1 LRKQSNLL
9 PKCQFL
15 LLIGLSKPKKH
26 VFHTPRER
34 TPFPQLSLHL
44 RSKSRN
50 FQKNGTAASSV
61 AERKARESRFNARR
75 NCHGKAAISSM
86 QATLTVLAGASG
98 KTAQFGE
105 RFDLMVFAR
114 LVRAATFGV
123 AATLALSLGMSGAMA
138 QSKEKGSKAPAAGQQ
153 QAAAGEQQH
162 PDLWYKLCID
172 VPTPEPTKPG
182 EAPKQQKPEEM
193 KKVNV
198 CLTQV
203 DVRDNAT
210 AILIGKIA
218 VRQVAGQDKPQMLAM
233 LPLGSALPPGALVKI
248 DDKEP
253 IKLAYTTCDQA
264 GCYAEANIE
273 PAMVEQMKSGKQI
286 AYLGIDV
293 TGRALSI
300 PLPLEGF
307 AKAIDGKP
315 IPVEKYNEDQRK
327 IAEVIRTRL
336 AELRKKQ
343 EEAAAAQ
350 SGNAQAA
357 APAPAKSDKKSK

>member
-1 LRKQSNLL
+1 MVL
-9 PKCQFL
+9 
-15 LLIGLSKPKKH
+15 
-26 VFHTPRER
+26 ER
-34 TPFPQLSLHL
+34 VV
-44 RSKSRN
+44 K
-50 FQKNGTAASSV
+50 G
-61 AERKARESRFNARR
+61 
-75 NCHGKAAISSM
+75 
-86 QATLTVLAGASG
+86 
-98 KTAQFGE
+98 
-105 RFDLMVFAR
+105 
-114 LVRAATFGV
+114 ATFGV
-123 AATLALSLGMSGAMA
+123 ASALALSLAISGASA
-138 QSKEKGSKAPAAGQQ
+138 QGKDKDKGAKAPAAQQ
-153 QAAAGEQQH
+153 QAAAGDQK

-172 VPTPEPTKPG
+172 VPTPDPVKPG
-182 EAPKQQKPEEM
+182 EQPKPQKPEEM

-218 VRQVAGQDKPQMLAM
+218 VRQVQGQDKPQMLAM

-273 PAMVEQMKSGKQI
+273 PAMIDQMKTGKQI

-327 IAEVIRTRL
+327 IAEVIRQRL
-336 AELRKKQ
+336 ADLRKKQ
-343 EEAAAAQ
+343 EEAAAGQ
-350 SGNAQAA
+350 NGGQNTQAA
-357 APAPAKSDKKSK
+357 APAKSDKKGK

>member
-1 LRKQSNLL
+1 
-9 PKCQFL
+9 
-15 LLIGLSKPKKH
+15 
-26 VFHTPRER
+26 
-34 TPFPQLSLHL
+34 
-44 RSKSRN
+44 
-50 FQKNGTAASSV
+50 
-61 AERKARESRFNARR
+61 
-75 NCHGKAAISSM
+75 
-86 QATLTVLAGASG
+86 
-98 KTAQFGE
+98 
-105 RFDLMVFAR
+105 MVFAK
-114 LVRAATFGV
+114 LVKAATFGV
-123 AATLALSLGMSGAMA
+123 VAALALSLGVTGGMA
-138 QSKEKGSKAPAAGQQ
+138 QTKEKGGKAPAAPAAGQQ
-153 QAAAGEQQH
+153 AAAGEK
-162 PDLWYKLCID
+162 PDIWYKLCID
-172 VPTPEPTKPG
+172 VPVADP
-182 EAPKQQKPEEM
+182 PKQGEQPKPQKPEDM

-233 LPLGSALPPGALVKI
+233 LPLGSALPPGALVKV

-273 PAMVEQMKSGKQI
+273 PAMVDQMKSGKQI

-315 IPVEKYNEDQRK
+315 VPVDKYNEDQRK
-327 IAEVIRTRL
+327 IADVIRQRL
-336 AELRKKQ
+336 ADLRKKQ
-343 EEAAAAQ
+343 EEAQANPQAGAQ
-350 SGNAQAA
+350 PA
-357 APAPAKSDKKSK
+357 APAAPAAKPADKKK